1 MKTHFLVTAALA
13 ALALSSCTR
22 EKADLDGKP
31 VEVNVTIL
39 GTAPTRATSVTYD
52 NESKVGNLQVFV
64 FNNDKLEDYQN
75 AGEAMTAQLT
85 ATSGER
91 TVWAVVNAPALQDI
105 TTETELKE
113 KVSRLRE
120 NTTDSFV
127 MSGFTK
133 QELKDGGTVP
143 VTVKRIVSRVSVK
156 KISTDFQYALAGKS
170 IGIDG
175 IYLINVASNST
186 YAADGTPETWAN
198 KLGHNEDMFD
208 DLLYDGITSVTVDNS
223 KPYVNEHVFY
233 PYPNPTQDD
242 TYEATWAPR
251 HTLLV
256 VEVTFEGKKGY
267 YPVVLPVLERNKT
280 YVIDELVLRHR
291 PGDVPYKP
299 IETGDATVQI
309 TVNEWELGLNMGT
322 VTL

>member
-13 ALALSSCTR
+13 ALALGSCTR

-64 FNNDKLEDYQN
+64 FNGDQLEDYQD

-91 TVWAVVNAPALQDI
+91 TVWALVNAPALRDLS
-105 TTETELKE
+105 TETELKE

-175 IYLINVASNST
+175 IYLINVASGNT
-186 YAADGTPETWAN
+186 YTADGIPETWAN

-208 DLLYDGITSVTVDNS
+208 DLLYDGITSVTVDNT

-233 PYPNPTQDD
+233 PYPNPTQED
-242 TYEATWAPR
+242 TYEAAWAPR

-280 YVIDELVLRHR
+280 YVIDELVLRQR

-299 IETGDATVQI
+299 IDTGHATVQI
-309 TVNEWELGLNMGT
+309 TVNEWERGLNMGT

>member
-1 MKTHFLVTAALA
+1 M
-13 ALALSSCTR
+13 
-22 EKADLDGKP
+22 
-31 VEVNVTIL
+31 NVTIL

-52 NESKVGNLQVFV
+52 NESKVENLQVFV
-64 FNNDKLEDYQN
+64 FNNDKLEDYQD

-91 TVWAVVNAPALQDI
+91 TVWAIVNAPALKDI
-105 TTETELKE
+105 TSETELKAT
-113 KVSRLRE
+113 VSRLRD
-120 NTTDSFV
+120 NATNSFV
-127 MSGFTK
+127 MSGSTK

-156 KISTDFQYALAGKS
+156 KISTDFQYALAGES
-170 IGIDG
+170 LAIDG
-175 IYLINVASNST
+175 IYLINVVGNNT
-186 YAADGTPETWAN
+186 YAADGTPEVWVN
-198 KLGHNEDMFD
+198 KLGLESSGLE
-208 DLLYDGITSVTVDNS
+208 DLLYDKLTSVTVDNTH
-223 KPYVNEHVFY
+223 PYGNEHVFY

-256 VEVTFEGKKGY
+256 VEVTFDSKKGY

-309 TVNEWELGLNMGT
+309 TVNEWEVGLNMGT